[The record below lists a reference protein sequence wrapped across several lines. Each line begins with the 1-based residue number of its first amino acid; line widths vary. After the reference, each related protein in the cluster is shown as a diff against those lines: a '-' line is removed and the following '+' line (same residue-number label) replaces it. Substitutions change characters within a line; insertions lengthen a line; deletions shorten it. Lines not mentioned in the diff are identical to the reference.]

1 MAEKSDNINT
11 QAQQESP
18 TPNPDLKNLDRL
30 VGTWHVFGPEIEGQV
45 TYEWLEGGFFFVQ
58 HFDLDHN
65 GHKIKGIEIIGYG
78 RNWNGTSSEDCTSHM
93 FDNEGNAFTYT
104 WDISDDILTIWGGER
119 GSLDHFKGKFSDD
132 GNKVTGA
139 WEWPGGGYESTMTRI
154 VN

>member
-104 WDISDDILTIWGGER
+104 WDISDD
-119 GSLDHFKGKFSDD
+119 
-132 GNKVTGA
+132 
-139 WEWPGGGYESTMTRI
+139 
-154 VN
+154 